1 MSNKKLLVTAAL
13 ILLIIAGITAGVMA
27 SNSTGTATA
36 YYYGE
41 TWDYYELLAEHNAPG
56 MWISCVTRPS
66 ESIFDLTVE
75 LDCYDTIEEANQKV
89 LEYRPDLE
97 GKLDLPAQQD

>member
-1 MSNKKLLVTAAL
+1 MHNKKALIIAAI
-13 ILLIIAGITAGVMA
+13 ILLIIVGITAVVIAG
-27 SNSTGTATA
+27 NSTGTVTA

-41 TWDYYELLAEHNAPG
+41 TWDYYELKAAHNGPG
-56 MWISCVTRPS
+56 MWLHCVARPN
-66 ESIFDLTVE
+66 ESIFDPTVE

-97 GKLDLPAQQD
+97 GKLDLPASQD

>member
-1 MSNKKLLVTAAL
+1 MHNKKVLIIAAL

-27 SNSTGTATA
+27 SNSTGTVTA

-41 TWDYYELLAEHNAPG
+41 TWDYYELQAARNGPG
-56 MWISCVTRPS
+56 MWLHCVTRPN

-75 LDCYDTIEEANQKV
+75 LDCYDTIEEANQKL

-97 GKLDLPAQQD
+97 GKLDPPAQQD